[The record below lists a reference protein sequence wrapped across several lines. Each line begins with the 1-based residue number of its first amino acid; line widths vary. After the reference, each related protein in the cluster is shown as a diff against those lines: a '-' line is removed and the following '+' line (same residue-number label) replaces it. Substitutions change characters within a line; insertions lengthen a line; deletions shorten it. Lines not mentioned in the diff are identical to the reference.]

1 MLEEVEGLLKTT
13 TAELEKMLS
22 SKTVVG
28 DPIQFGDV
36 TIVPLRSAGF
46 TFGCGGGSGRAT
58 EANKGEGVGA
68 GTGGAAGVRPVAVL
82 VIDKNGVRVEPMK
95 GSLAQVADKVAEVM
109 PKMPGMRK
117 GKEAAEPAEG

>member
-28 DPIQFGDV
+28 DPITFGDV

-46 TFGCGGGSGRAT
+46 TLGCGGGSGRAT
-58 EANKGEGVGA
+58 ESGKGEGVGA
-68 GTGGAAGVRPVAVL
+68 GTGGAAGVKPVAVL
-82 VIDKNGVRVEPMK
+82 VIDRNGVRVEPMK

-109 PKMPGMRK
+109 PKMPGMKK
-117 GKEAAEPAEG
+117 GKESSEASEG

>member
-1 MLEEVEGLLKTT
+1 MLEEVEGLLKVT
-13 TAELEKMLS
+13 TAELEQMLS

-28 DPIQFGDV
+28 EPMTFGDI

-46 TFGCGGGSGRAT
+46 TFGVGGGSGRAT

-68 GTGGAAGVRPVAVL
+68 GSGGAAGIRPVAVL

-95 GSLAQVADKVAEVM
+95 GSLAQVAEKVAEVM

-117 GKEAAEPAEG
+117 RKDAAEPAEG